1 MSIRI
6 DSTNRGPAKK
16 LLTFCGMDSKQVRTM
31 TVRQLADALQRCL
44 NNGLITDAQV
54 RQHLGGKSD
63 WKNDGDDSG
72 RGENDG
78 RHDKTDDEEVDS
90 DTDESGDASGTGE
103 TDNDSDG
110 DATGD
115 GEADESS
122 NGDNESDSE
131 SESESSDADS
141 DSESETDDDNE
152 SESNDD
158 SDGDGDDES
167 DDESDDDEMSEQDDD
182 SGSKAA
188 DDNDDDESDDD
199 ESESDSESE
208 GDDEQDDE
216 QDDDDDDSE
225 QKHSVFNRVLKYIS
239 AGLNVAL
246 VGPAGTGKSYIA
258 RQVAEHTGR
267 KFYVNGAMLSKYDLI
282 GYNDA
287 HGTYHPTPA
296 YDAFHSGGLH
306 CFDEMD
312 ASSPDAVVSF
322 NGMTDDQ
329 PFFTFP
335 CGQVEQH
342 ADYVAIACMNTWG
355 NGASADY
362 VGRYKQDAASM
373 TRFVKV
379 YVGYDENIERK
390 IAGKAKDILRRVQAL
405 RACCDELG
413 IRHIVSTRMIVQAK
427 AARAAK
433 ATKAEIDADILF
445 SGLDDNAIA
454 QLKRAVN
461 AKTKA
466 GDDNV

>member
-31 TVRQLADALQRCL
+31 TVSQLAEALQRCL

-54 RQHLGGKSD
+54 RQHLSPKSD
-63 WKNDGDDSG
+63 WKNDDDGS
-72 RGENDG
+72 RAGERDES
-78 RHDKTDDEEVDS
+78 HDDTDDEENQNEC
-90 DTDESGDASGTGE
+90 DESGT
-103 TDNDSDG
+103 TDNTGDNDSESEAGESSEQGESDNDGDDNDGEAETESESESDDSDG
-110 DATGD
+110 DD
-115 GEADESS
+115 GDESDS
-122 NGDNESDSE
+122 DQQKENDTDDSDNDDNSKDSDGDKKDDDESDDDESDSE
-131 SESESSDADS
+131 SESES
-141 DSESETDDDNE
+141 
-152 SESNDD
+152 
-158 SDGDGDDES
+158 
-167 DDESDDDEMSEQDDD
+167 ESDDDTQE
-182 SGSKAA
+182 
-188 DDNDDDESDDD
+188 
-199 ESESDSESE
+199 
-208 GDDEQDDE
+208 DEQE
-216 QDDDDDDSE
+216 DDDDSE
-225 QKHSVFNRVLKYIS
+225 QKHSVFNRVLKYIR

-258 RQVAEHTGR
+258 RQVADHTGR
-267 KFYVNGAMLSKYDLI
+267 DFYVNGAMLSKYDLI

-287 HGTYHPTPA
+287 HGTYHSTPA
-296 YDAFHSGGLH
+296 YDAFSHGGLH

-342 ADYVAIACMNTWG
+342 PDYVAIACMNTWG

-379 YVGYDENIERK
+379 FVDYDPKIEAK
-390 IAGKAKDILRRVQAL
+390 IAGKAKDILQRVQAL
-405 RACCDELG
+405 RECCNELG

-427 AARAAK
+427 AARQAK

-445 SGLDDNAIA
+445 AGLDDNAIA

-461 AKTKA
+461 DKIRKAKA